1 LKNFQYGRAQNN
13 SHKCNSDIMQIAEGC
28 ESLAFGTK
36 LWDSEAGHAARRL
49 LVSFKVQMHHLSP

>member
-1 LKNFQYGRAQNN
+1 
-13 SHKCNSDIMQIAEGC
+13 MQIAEGC